1 MERQIKPHEPEAE
14 LLGPEDVAEDIASLE
29 QALARRWAKRMEEL
43 KEEIGMKT
51 ITLEELQVNP
61 VAVLDMADDL
71 LIIKDSKP
79 YRLVSRLDEDVLED
93 VLLLQHPAVR
103 ETILTSEA
111 NLAAGRYQTV
121 DALLEKYVHELSDSD
136 S

>member
-14 LLGPEDVAEDIASLE
+14 LLGPEDVAKDIASLE
-29 QALARRWAKRMEEL
+29 QAPARRWAKRMEEL
-43 KEEIGMKT
+43 KEAIGMKT

-61 VAVLDMADDL
+61 AAVLDMADDL
-71 LIIKDSKP
+71 LITKDSKP
-79 YRLVSRLDEDVLED
+79 YRLVSRLDEDVLDD
-93 VLLLQHPAVR
+93 VLLLQHSAVR

-121 DALLEKYVHELSDSD
+121 DALLEKYVHELSGSD

>member
-1 MERQIKPHEPEAE
+1 MDRQIKPHEPEAE
-14 LLGPEDVAEDIASLE
+14 LMGSEDVAKDIASLE
-29 QALARRWAKRMEEL
+29 QALARRSAKRMEEL

>member
-1 MERQIKPHEPEAE
+1 
-14 LLGPEDVAEDIASLE
+14 
-29 QALARRWAKRMEEL
+29 
-43 KEEIGMKT
+43 MKT

>member
-79 YRLVSRLDEDVLED
+79 YRLVSRLDEDVLDD